1 MTQGADE
8 EAACRGG
15 VPLLGQQ
22 HLDDLPELVDRP
34 VQVPP
39 PTGGLDVGLIDKP
52 PVPGRMPKWPGIGE
66 QREPLHQPVHRDVV
80 DLDAELG
87 QQLLDVPVGQP
98 IGRYQR
104 TATVITSGGKP
115 EPGKRRPVDVGT
127 GEPRSTH
134 LPSFLSQTDR
144 PPAGLDLCNR
154 PATPRRSLHRT
165 RPCLV
170 SDAATPPEPA
180 RAGRTQHR
188 RLSRRTDKES
198 R

>member
-98 IGRYQR
+98 IAEVPADRDGDHLGWETGTRQTPTGRR
-104 TATVITSGGKP
+104 GDGRA
-115 EPGKRRPVDVGT
+115 EVDA
-127 GEPRSTH
+127 PAQ
-134 LPSFLSQTDR
+134 LPQPDR
-144 PPAGLDLCNR
+144 PPTGRA
-154 PATPRRSLHRT
+154 RSMQQT
-165 RPCLV
+165 RYASPKPSPNSPMPC
-170 SDAATPPEPA
+170 E
-180 RAGRTQHR
+180 
-188 RLSRRTDKES
+188 
-198 R
+198 